1 MAVIQL
7 RRGTAAQWTSANTV
21 LRAGELGLETDTNKI
36 KVGDGVVAWNTLD
49 YNVSSG
55 STVADIIVGADAA
68 ASGTGGIAYDGA
80 TGTFTYTPPDIAG
93 QETTTSLS
101 IASNVLTYT
110 DEDGVATEIDLNL
123 YLDDTNLARLTSG
136 TMNPKTYIATFT
148 RDDGSTFDVD
158 FSAVLHDPFT
168 INVGADDSALR
179 PINSGEGVLFLGGTN
194 ISTTSDLE
202 GNITI
207 TNDMVETNNLL
218 EAVTWADVPDDNIT
232 ESSVV
237 QHQAALTITESQISD
252 LDHYDDTDFDARLAT
267 KDTDDLSEG
276 TTNLYYT
283 DARVR
288 AAVSATGSLSYNSST
303 GEFSYTQP
311 TNVSTFTND
320 SGYITASS
328 TDTLTN
334 KSGNISQW
342 TNDSAYLTDITGEGL
357 GDLSDVNLTSP
368 ADGELLMY
376 NGVSWRN
383 QNELTQKIDFLDG
396 IRLRG
401 EMHSYFEEFSVTGT
415 PGHIQTYSMSSSGR
429 TGYFFITDLEH
440 DMIINITDHP
450 ATTTNRQTFS
460 IVVAVD
466 NNNTFGGHICNGLQI
481 GGVTQTVD
489 WGYGNSAPTGTQDQI
504 DVVEFVVY
512 SVAGVGYN
520 VVGRHWQ
527 KSGSDVYLVDGGTAS
542 SIYTSGDLVLDGGS
556 A

>member
-320 SGYITASS
+320 AGYLTAE
-328 TDTLTN
+328 
-334 KSGNISQW
+334 
-342 TNDSAYLTDITGEGL
+342 TNDLSAVVTWVNVPDANITQSSVTQHQAALSITESQISDLQSYLLDITGENIESL
-357 GDLSDVNLTSP
+357 ANVTLTSLT
-368 ADGELLMY
+368 DGQALVY
-376 NGVSWRN
+376 DSATSQWVNG
-383 QNELTQKIDFLDG
+383 
-396 IRLRG
+396 
-401 EMHSYFEEFSVTGT
+401 TG
-415 PGHIQTYSMSSSGR
+415 
-429 TGYFFITDLEH
+429 
-440 DMIINITDHP
+440 
-450 ATTTNRQTFS
+450 
-460 IVVAVD
+460 
-466 NNNTFGGHICNGLQI
+466 
-481 GGVTQTVD
+481 
-489 WGYGNSAPTGTQDQI
+489 
-504 DVVEFVVY
+504 
-512 SVAGVGYN
+512 
-520 VVGRHWQ
+520 
-527 KSGSDVYLVDGGTAS
+527 GSDVYLVDGGTAS